1 MIPKQLLVVQT
12 LQEMEVKM
20 PIETVLIV
28 LIIAFI
34 VAMIIYL
41 TYKNTYTGVMYN
53 PRFNLSLVMITMITT
68 IVMVVIGS
76 NISVSLGMVGALSII
91 RFRTAI
97 KDPRDTA
104 FIFWCIVSGLACG
117 TQNYTIVIVGSL
129 FICIMLFIFNRI
141 TKNDSKYTLI
151 LKGSGLEV
159 SKVEEV
165 LKGELKDFVS
175 KGKYI
180 SKSSTELVYDIKYRK
195 GRSEDSL
202 SHKLAKAGIDVDV
215 MNVVASNTDTMG

>member
-1 MIPKQLLVVQT
+1 MKKVLEALSEMQT
-12 LQEMEVKM
+12 KM
-20 PIETVLIV
+20 PIETVFLI

-53 PRFNLSLVMITMITT
+53 PRFNVSLVMITMVTT

-91 RFRTAI
+91 RFRTAV

-104 FIFWCIVSGLACG
+104 FIFWGVVSGLACG
-117 TQNYTIVIVGSL
+117 TQNYTIVLAGSIVICLVL
-129 FICIMLFIFNRI
+129 FGFKKFINKDDKYLLI
-141 TKNDSKYTLI
+141 IKGKGLNIKEIETVVEKKTKYYAC
-151 LKGSGLEV
+151 
-159 SKVEEV
+159 
-165 LKGELKDFVS
+165 

-180 SKSSTELVYDIKYRK
+180 KGNDVELIYDVKLK
-195 GRSEDSL
+195 NGKDDSIVNIL
-202 SHKLAKAGIDVDV
+202 KQDIDIDTV
-215 MNVVASNTDTMG
+215 NLVANNTDTMG

>member
-1 MIPKQLLVVQT
+1 MKKVLEALS
-12 LQEMEVKM
+12 EMQIKM
-20 PIETVLIV
+20 PIQTVFLI

-53 PRFNLSLVMITMITT
+53 PRFNVSLVMITMVTT

-91 RFRTAI
+91 RFRTAV

-104 FIFWCIVSGLACG
+104 FIFWGVVSGLACG
-117 TQNYTIVIVGSL
+117 TQNYTIVLAGSVVICLVLFGFKKVVSGDDKFLLIVKG
-129 FICIMLFIFNRI
+129 
-141 TKNDSKYTLI
+141 NDFDI
-151 LKGSGLEV
+151 
-159 SKVEEV
+159 
-165 LKGELKDFVS
+165 DFVEKALEKKTKYYAC

-180 SKSSTELVYDIKYRK
+180 KDNNIELVYDIRLKNK
-195 GRSEDSL
+195 KDDSIITTL
-202 SHKLAKAGIDVDV
+202 KENLGIDIV
-215 MNVVASNTDTMG
+215 NLVANNTDTMG

>member
-1 MIPKQLLVVQT
+1 MGKIIKT
-12 LQEMEVKM
+12 LQEMETKM
-20 PIETVLIV
+20 PIETVLVV

-104 FIFWCIVSGLACG
+104 FIFWGIVSGLACG
-117 TQNYTIVIVGSL
+117 TQNYTIVIAGSL
-129 FICIMLFIFNRI
+129 FICIMLFVFNMFVKRE
-141 TKNDSKYTLI
+141 NKYTLI
-151 LKGSGLEV
+151 IKGSALEIAR
-159 SKVEEV
+159 VEEV
-165 LKGELKDFVS
+165 LKGEVKDYIS

-180 SKSSTELVYDIKYRK
+180 SKSSVELVYDVKYRR
-195 GRSEDSL
+195 GRKDDHL
-202 SHKLAKAGIDVDV
+202 LHKMEKVEGINTINIVS
-215 MNVVASNTDTMG
+215 SNTDTMG

>member
-1 MIPKQLLVVQT
+1 MKKILEALS
-12 LQEMEVKM
+12 EMQAKM
-20 PIETVLIV
+20 PIETVFLILV
-28 LIIAFI
+28 IAFI

-53 PRFNLSLVMITMITT
+53 PRFNVSLVMITMITT

-104 FIFWCIVSGLACG
+104 FIFWCVVSGLACG
-117 TQNYTIVIVGSL
+117 TQNYTIVLAGSIVICLVL
-129 FICIMLFIFNRI
+129 FLFKRVIGGNDKYLLIIKGQEFDI
-141 TKNDSKYTLI
+141 KEVEKVIDKNVKY
-151 LKGSGLEV
+151 S
-159 SKVEEV
+159 SC
-165 LKGELKDFVS
+165 

-180 SKSSTELVYDIKYRK
+180 KNSNIELIYDIRLKDK
-195 GRSEDSL
+195 TDE
-202 SHKLAKAGIDVDV
+202 KLINALKENLNVDTV
-215 MNVVASNTDTMG
+215 NLVSNNTDTMG